1 MPIRAFH
8 LTTERFLKPC
18 QVDDVVKRTDHHLA
32 CWIDVHQDGTV
43 SLEELLSSLNLHPLA
58 LDACLEASPVSRLVS
73 YGKSLVIGLPT
84 HATWDTQER
93 AFLFVVCLPGV
104 LVTIHETDIPALAH
118 VFEQYAN
125 GMRFHGDNISAIL
138 YQIVDHIIDEDM
150 AFTLRTR
157 DAIDRLDDLLE
168 SETNDELSEQTLP
181 LKRQLARLAAAFED
195 QLYCV
200 ASLQTVDSEAF
211 HIQGLQD
218 YFRDAVS
225 HLDHASRSVGRQLAH
240 LTAIQQE
247 YQLRLQ
253 DKVHDRLRLLTIV
266 STIFIPLTLITG
278 IYGMNFRHMPELQW
292 DYAYFGVLGMMVALA
307 LAMLGGFFRAGWF
320 R

>member
-1 MPIRAFH
+1 MAIRVFR
-8 LTTERFLKPC
+8 LTAERFLEPC
-18 QVDDVVKRTDHHLA
+18 RMNDVIKRTDHEWA
-32 CWIDVHQDGTV
+32 CWVDVHQDGTE
-43 SLEELLSSLNLHPLA
+43 SLAELLGSLNLHPLA
-58 LDACLEASPVSRLVS
+58 IDACLEASPVSRLVS
-73 YGKSLVIGLPT
+73 YGKSLVVGLPT
-84 HATWDTQER
+84 HARWDTEER
-93 AFLFVVCLPGV
+93 IFLFVVCLPGV
-104 LVTIHETDIPALAH
+104 LVTIHYDAIPALAH
-118 VFEQYAN
+118 VLEQYAD
-125 GMRFHGDNISAIL
+125 GMRFHGSNISAIL
-138 YQIVDHIIDEDM
+138 YQIVDHIIDQDM

-157 DAIDRLDDLLE
+157 DEIDRLDDLLE
-168 SETNDELSEQTLP
+168 SESDDELAERTLP
-181 LKRQLARLAAAFED
+181 LKRELARLAAAFED

-200 ASLQTVDSEAF
+200 ASLQTVESESF
-211 HIQGLQD
+211 HIEGLQD

-253 DKVHDRLRLLTIV
+253 DKVNDRLRLLTVI

-292 DYAYFGVLGMMVALA
+292 DYAYFTVLGMMVVLA
-307 LAMLGGFFRAGWF
+307 LAMLWGFFRAGWF